1 MGASFNRYFSNPYKK
16 TAFEFQLDGNVMLA
30 NILKVDSRF
39 TSLIKWLGENRVRIK
54 LTGENRE
61 DGYAVYKIREVAFG
75 GAAKLSAEDGFLQFM
90 IERLLESSA
99 HSSGDF
105 PMMNLMNPATA

>member
-1 MGASFNRYFSNPYKK
+1 
-16 TAFEFQLDGNVMLA
+16 MLA

-75 GAAKLSAEDGFLQFM
+75 GGAKLSAEDGFLQFM

-99 HSSGDF
+99 HSSCDF